1 MEKLDVYSVAAMM
14 FLPHTDDFFQYQR
27 AFGVEPESEKLFLQ
41 RANPAQKIAYVSR
54 YILSPEGEI
63 FLLEQN
69 DLQLADTYFEEW
81 ELSPEAQK
89 KMLLEAHPDM
99 VYCYVQHQVF
109 TESNEPLLFVSKL
122 KRAAEVYVK
131 AFPLF
136 QASELAMMAMN
147 DADMVADYIDHDD
160 LHEAAEIL
168 LLTEKFRHLVPAYHE
183 KWGLGAKA
191 QALYNATV
199 A

>member
-1 MEKLDVYSVAAMM
+1 M
-14 FLPHTDDFFQYQR
+14 
-27 AFGVEPESEKLFLQ
+27 EPESEKLFFFFFS
-41 RANPAQKIAYVSR
+41 PAQKIAYVSR

-99 VYCYVQHQVF
+99 V
-109 TESNEPLLFVSKL
+109 
-122 KRAAEVYVK
+122 
-131 AFPLF
+131 
-136 QASELAMMAMN
+136 
-147 DADMVADYIDHDD
+147 
-160 LHEAAEIL
+160 
-168 LLTEKFRHLVPAYHE
+168 PAYHE